1 MKQREMVASPAM
13 AHAFYTGPRQVS
25 TTSSGHGL
33 LPIHADGMQM
43 DADGMQMGADKIRYG
58 TNGS

>member
-1 MKQREMVASPAM
+1 MVASPAM